1 MLISTR
7 YIQIIESI
15 NAARNM
21 PRSCGVQPGDYTMK
35 TFIVLKRLPTD
46 DDKLGPQIK
55 ACANAVVASVKDGKP
70 GERAE
75 RKNVIETLTKSSELT
90 TRQDPARILSFYQPQ
105 LTEKGIIEIVKE
117 SEPKPEKPAKETAAK
132 PAAAGANKEAA
143 PAAAPKPAAAA
154 PKPAAGATA

>member
-1 MLISTR
+1 
-7 YIQIIESI
+7 
-15 NAARNM
+15 
-21 PRSCGVQPGDYTMK
+21 MK
-35 TFIVLKRLPTD
+35 TFIVLKRAPKD

-75 RKNVIETLTKSSELT
+75 RKTVIETLTKSSELT

-105 LTEKGIIEIVKE
+105 LVEKGIIEIVKE
-117 SEPKPEKPAKETAAK
+117 AEPKPEKPAKETAAK
-132 PAAAGANKEAA
+132 PAAAGAAKDAST
-143 PAAAPKPAAAA
+143 AAPKPAAAA